1 MLFLLKRQTYSHGSD
16 VIKGSRFVIVNQ
28 EEGGFFP
35 LFRLAVEW
43 REVHRVRTTMKDT
56 KQGLFQS
63 EDTKGRE
70 ESDHSE
76 VRDNCLSHRTFPVPQ
91 DN

>member
-1 MLFLLKRQTYSHGSD
+1 MHASGYAGVNIFGGSAF
-16 VIKGSRFVIVNQ
+16 IWA

-35 LFRLAVEW
+35 SSGWQLNG
-43 REVHRVRTTMKDT
+43 EVHRGQTTMKDT

-76 VRDNCLSHRTFPVPQ
+76 VRDNCLSHRMFPVPQ
-91 DN
+91 GN